1 MGFRK
6 YAFALIGALAVLP
19 LSGALA
25 ADVKVTGIHN
35 GCPGC
40 TNVLNKTLG
49 EAGATNVKSTPTE
62 VSFSVADAAAADKAA
77 KALFDAGFAGKVE
90 GAKTPEAVGAKGV
103 KSKTIKVAGVH
114 NCCGQCLKG
123 LTEAVKGLG
132 TNDLKAKATTFTITS
147 DTELDAEAVVAA
159 LRKAGYNARIEK

>member
-1 MGFRK
+1 MVLRK
-6 YAFALIGALAVLP
+6 FVPALIAALAVLP
-19 LSGALA
+19 LSAAFA

-35 GCPGC
+35 CCPGC
-40 TNVLNKTLG
+40 TNVLNKALG
-49 EAGATNVKSTPTE
+49 DAGATNIKSTPTE
-62 VSFSVADAAAADKAA
+62 VSFSVADEAAANKAA

-132 TNDLKAKATTFTITS
+132 TND
-147 DTELDAEAVVAA
+147 
-159 LRKAGYNARIEK
+159 